1 MFPNWLTDLQ
11 IEFAPVPSTLD
22 NLTARG
28 VLWQAAPKRF
38 LLDAP
43 DVARYLVEDGHR
55 LTLHRAPSADEAD
68 VIRFAR
74 TTPLAALLY
83 QRGMFAFHAA
93 VVAPPTSNPS
103 GLQDPKGLSSGAILL
118 AGDSGAGKSTL
129 LAALLQN
136 GWQML
141 ADELAIVDLNAEG
154 KPQVFPTHPEILLWD
169 EAIEKLNLHDK
180 TSRVSTTREVYLAS
194 NQFSDSPLP
203 VRAIYWLTV
212 HNKPQI
218 ETEAVRGKDFFQAI
232 NMLLYNSH
240 IADAL
245 LDRASH
251 FRLASALT
259 QTVSLHRLK
268 RPQGQW
274 SVEEFAE
281 QLNSNFK
288 LQICSLKFVV
298 CILPLYLEFEF

>member
-11 IEFAPVPSTLD
+11 IESAPVPPALND
-22 NLTARG
+22 ATARG
-28 VLWQAAPKRF
+28 VLWQAAPNRF

-55 LTLHRAPSADEAD
+55 LIIERAHHANEAD
-68 VIRFAR
+68 VIRLAR

-93 VVAPPTSNPS
+93 AVSPNPS
-103 GLQDPKGLSSGAILL
+103 GLRDPKGLIL

-141 ADELAIVDLNAEG
+141 SDELAIVSLDEEG
-154 KPQVFPTHPEILLWD
+154 KPIVFPTHPEVLLWND
-169 EAIEKLNLHDK
+169 ATEKLNLHGK
-180 TSRVSTTREVYLAS
+180 TSRVLETREVYPAS
-194 NQFSDSPLP
+194 NQFAASPLLL
-203 VRAIYWLTV
+203 RAIYWLTV
-212 HNKPQI
+212 HNGEKI
-218 ETEAVRGKDFFQAI
+218 ETEQIRGQKFFQAI
-232 NMLLYNSH
+232 NTLLYNSH

-251 FRLASALT
+251 FRLAFALT
-259 QTVSLHRLK
+259 QTISLHRLK

-274 SVEEFAE
+274 SVEELVD
-281 QLNSNFK
+281 QIQKSQTTNS
-288 LQICSLKFVV
+288 KFEV
-298 CILPLYLEFEF
+298 

>member
-11 IEFAPVPSTLD
+11 IESAPVPPALND
-22 NLTARG
+22 ATARG
-28 VLWQAAPKRF
+28 VLWQAAPNRF

-55 LTLHRAPSADEAD
+55 LIIERAHHANEAD
-68 VIRFAR
+68 VIRLAR

-93 VVAPPTSNPS
+93 AVSPNPS
-103 GLQDPKGLSSGAILL
+103 GLRDPKGLIL

-141 ADELAIVDLNAEG
+141 SDELAIVSLDEEG
-154 KPQVFPTHPEILLWD
+154 KPIVFPTHPEVLLWND
-169 EAIEKLNLHDK
+169 ATEKLNLHGK
-180 TSRVSTTREVYLAS
+180 TSRVLETREVYPAP
-194 NQFSDSPLP
+194 NQFIASPLP
-203 VRAIYWLTV
+203 LCAIYWLSV
-212 HNKPQI
+212 HNGEKIEEEQI
-218 ETEAVRGKDFFQAI
+218 RGSKFFQAI
-232 NMLLYNSH
+232 NTLLYNSH

-245 LDRASH
+245 LDRAAH

-259 QTVSLHRLK
+259 QTISLHRLK

-274 SVEEFAE
+274 SVEEMIRAVGENIRFTDGE
-281 QLNSNFK
+281 K
-288 LQICSLKFVV
+288 I
-298 CILPLYLEFEF
+298 

>member
-93 VVAPPTSNPS
+93 VVAPPPIRHCES
-103 GLQDPKGLSSGAILL
+103 
-118 AGDSGAGKSTL
+118 
-129 LAALLQN
+129 
-136 GWQML
+136 
-141 ADELAIVDLNAEG
+141 
-154 KPQVFPTHPEILLWD
+154 
-169 EAIEKLNLHDK
+169 
-180 TSRVSTTREVYLAS
+180 
-194 NQFSDSPLP
+194 
-203 VRAIYWLTV
+203 
-212 HNKPQI
+212 
-218 ETEAVRGKDFFQAI
+218 
-232 NMLLYNSH
+232 
-240 IADAL
+240 
-245 LDRASH
+245 
-251 FRLASALT
+251 
-259 QTVSLHRLK
+259 
-268 RPQGQW
+268 
-274 SVEEFAE
+274 
-281 QLNSNFK
+281 
-288 LQICSLKFVV
+288 
-298 CILPLYLEFEF
+298 